1 MVRCKGGKNMNL
13 KKLMNDFLQDYLNQN
28 KIKFS
33 EWSININNQVGFGDY
48 SSNIALKLA
57 NVLKKTP
64 IEIAKNIANHP
75 NVSENVFSLSASKPG
90 FVNFHVSNNYYLE
103 ILKQIISESENFGKK
118 IKLNKS
124 ANVEFVSS
132 NPTGPLTVGHGRQA
146 ILGDM
151 VSNILTWSGYDV
163 TREYYYNDAGKQMRV
178 LAESCYAKYAQQ
190 IGKDVKMPEN
200 GYVGTYLDEIAEKI
214 VYKYGKDL
222 ESDDP
227 IFRDL
232 TEKEI
237 FSNIKNTLDSI
248 GIKFDVFTKEGTF
261 YKNGA
266 IDNVLKT
273 LEEKNLSYEKDGA
286 VWFKTSS
293 LDKGE
298 DKVLVKSTGEPTYRL
313 PDIAY
318 HADKIDRGFDLI
330 VDIFGADH
338 IDTYPDVILGLKC
351 LDKKTDHIKVV
362 IHQFV
367 TIKKGGEVV
376 KMSTRKANF
385 ITLDELKEKLN
396 PDIIRYFFIMRGANS
411 HLDFDL
417 DLAKDESEKNPVYYL
432 QYANARISNLLKRY
446 DLEISAKNDI
456 NYSLL
461 KEKDE
466 IALAKLLSEF
476 PSKME
481 DVLHSLEPRKIATY
495 LEEVASAY
503 HKFYGNH
510 KVINPQNADLSL
522 ARKKLCEATK
532 IILTNG
538 LSILGISAPE
548 RM

>member
-1 MVRCKGGKNMNL
+1 MKLN
-13 KKLMNDFLQDYLNQN
+13 KLMHDFLQDYLDQN
-28 KIKFS
+28 KVEFS
-33 EWSININNQVGFGDY
+33 DWSINVNNQEGFGDY

-57 NVLKKTP
+57 KILKKAP
-64 IEIAKNIANHP
+64 IEIAKSIANHP
-75 NVSENVFSLSASKPG
+75 NTSENVFTLSSSEPG
-90 FVNFHVSNNYYLE
+90 FVNFHISNDYYLK

-118 IKLNKS
+118 KKLNQS

-151 VSNILTWSGYDV
+151 VSNILTWNGYDV

-178 LAESCYAKYAQQ
+178 LAESCYAKYAQL
-190 IGKDVKMPEN
+190 IGKKVDMPEN
-200 GYVGTYLDEIAEKI
+200 GYIGTYLDEIAEKI
-214 VYKYGKDL
+214 INKHGKDL
-222 ESDDP
+222 ESDNP
-227 IFRDL
+227 IFRDF

-237 FSNIKNTLDSI
+237 FENIKNTLDSI

-261 YKNGA
+261 YENGA
-266 IDNVLKT
+266 IEDVLKI
-273 LEEKNLSYEKDGA
+273 LKEKNLSYEKDGA
-286 VWFKTSS
+286 VWFKTSN
-293 LDKGE
+293 LNKEE
-298 DKVLVKSTGEPTYRL
+298 DKVLVKSSGEPTYRL

-318 HADKIDRGFDLI
+318 HADKVDRGFDLI

-367 TIKKGGEVV
+367 TIKKSGEIV

-385 ITLDELKEKLN
+385 ITLDELKDELSS
-396 PDIIRYFFIMRGANS
+396 DIIRYFFIMRGANS

-446 DLEISAKNDI
+446 DKEIPLESKID
-456 NYSLL
+456 YSQL

-481 DVLHSLEPRKIATY
+481 HVLHSLEPRKIATY
-495 LEEVASAY
+495 LEEVAAAY

-510 KVINPQNADLSL
+510 KVINPQNTGLSS

>member
-1 MVRCKGGKNMNL
+1 MKL
-13 KKLMNDFLQDYLNQN
+13 KKLMHDFLQDYLDQN
-28 KIKFS
+28 KIEFS
-33 EWSININNQVGFGDY
+33 EWSVNVNNQEGFGDY

-57 NVLKKTP
+57 KILKKAP
-64 IEIAKNIANHP
+64 IEIAENIAIHSNA
-75 NVSENVFSLSASKPG
+75 SENVFTLSASQPG
-90 FVNFHVSNNYYLE
+90 FVNFHISNDYYLT
-103 ILKQIISESENFGKK
+103 ILKQIINESENFGKK
-118 IKLNKS
+118 KKLNKS

-151 VSNILTWSGYDV
+151 VSNILTWNGYDV

-178 LAESCYAKYAQQ
+178 LAESCYAKYAKQV
-190 IGKDVKMPEN
+190 GKDVEMPEN

-214 VYKYGKDL
+214 VNEHGKDL
-222 ESDDP
+222 ESDNP
-227 IFRDL
+227 IFRDF

-237 FSNIKNTLDSI
+237 FANIENTLENL

-261 YKNGA
+261 YTNGA
-266 IDNVLKT
+266 IDNVLKI
-273 LEEKNLSYEKDGA
+273 LKEKNLSYEKDGA

-293 LDKGE
+293 LNKEE
-298 DKVLVKSTGEPTYRL
+298 DKVLVKSSGEPTYRL

-318 HADKIDRGFDLI
+318 HADKVDRGFDLI

-351 LDKKTDHIKVV
+351 LDKKTEHIKVV

-367 TIKKGGEVV
+367 TIKKGGEIV

-385 ITLDELKEKLN
+385 ITLDELKDELSS
-396 PDIIRYFFIMRGANS
+396 DIIRYFFIMRGANS

-446 DLEISAKNDI
+446 DKEISTEIKI
-456 NYSLL
+456 HYSLL

-466 IALAKLLSEF
+466 IALVKLLSEF
-476 PSKME
+476 PIRME
-481 DVLHSLEPRKIATY
+481 DVSHSLEPRKIATY
-495 LEEVASAY
+495 LEEVAAAY

-510 KVINPQNADLSL
+510 KVINPQNTDLSS

>member
-1 MVRCKGGKNMNL
+1 MKL
-13 KKLMNDFLQDYLNQN
+13 KKMMNGFLQDFLTKNN
-28 KIKFS
+28 IEF
-33 EWSININNQVGFGDY
+33 EDWSINVNNQDGFGDY

-57 NVLKKTP
+57 KKLKKAP
-64 IEIAKNIANHP
+64 IEIANDITEHKNHNSDI
-75 NVSENVFSLSASKPG
+75 FKISASKPG
-90 FVNFHVSNNYYLE
+90 FINFHISNNYYLGILNQ
-103 ILKQIISESENFGKK
+103 ILKDAKNFGKK
-118 IKLNKS
+118 KKLNKS
-124 ANVEFVSS
+124 ANVEFVSC

-151 VSNILTWSGYDV
+151 VSNILTWNGYDV

-190 IGKDVKMPEN
+190 IGKDVEMPEN
-200 GYVGTYLDEIAEKI
+200 GYIGTYLDEIASKI
-214 VYKYGKDL
+214 IDNHGKNL
-222 ESDDP
+222 ESNNS
-227 IFRDL
+227 IFRDF
-232 TEKEI
+232 TEEEI

-248 GIKFDVFTKEGTF
+248 GIKFDVFSKEGTF
-261 YKNGA
+261 YKNGS
-266 IDNVLKT
+266 IDNVLQK
-273 LEEKNLSYEKDGA
+273 LKEKDLSYEKDGA
-286 VWFKTSS
+286 VWFKTSV
-293 LDKGE
+293 LGKEE
-298 DKVLVKSTGEPTYRL
+298 DKVLVKSSGEPTYRL

-318 HADKIDRGFDLI
+318 HADKVDRGFDLI

-351 LDKKTDHIKVV
+351 LDKKTSHIKVV

-367 TIKKGGEVV
+367 TIKKGGEIV

-385 ITLDELKEKLN
+385 ITLDELKDQLSS
-396 PDIIRYFFIMRGANS
+396 DIIRYFFIMRGANS

-432 QYANARISNLLKRY
+432 QYANARISNLLARY
-446 DLEISAKNDI
+446 DKEISDKVKVDFT
-456 NYSLL
+456 LL

-476 PSKME
+476 PNKMDE
-481 DVLHSLEPRKIATY
+481 VLKSLEPRKIATY
-495 LEEVASAY
+495 LEEVAAAY

-510 KVINPQNADLSL
+510 KVINSQNLDLSY

-538 LSILGISAPE
+538 LTILGISAPE

>member
-1 MVRCKGGKNMNL
+1 MKL
-13 KKLMNDFLQDYLNQN
+13 KKLMHDFLQDYLNQN
-28 KIKFS
+28 EIEFS
-33 EWSININNQVGFGDY
+33 EWSVNVNNQEGFGDY

-57 NVLKKTP
+57 KILKKAP
-64 IEIAKNIANHP
+64 IEIAQNIANHP
-75 NVSENVFSLSASKPG
+75 NASENVFTLSASQPG
-90 FVNFHVSNNYYLE
+90 FVNFHISNDYYLK
-103 ILKQIISESENFGKK
+103 ILKQIINESENFGKK
-118 IKLNKS
+118 KKLNKS

-151 VSNILTWSGYDV
+151 VSNILTWNGYNV

-178 LAESCYAKYAQQ
+178 LAESCYAKYAKQ
-190 IGKDVKMPEN
+190 IGKDVEMPEN

-214 VYKYGKDL
+214 INEYGKDL

-227 IFRDL
+227 IFRDF

-237 FSNIKNTLDSI
+237 FANIQNTLDSI

-266 IDNVLKT
+266 IKNVLEILK
-273 LEEKNLSYEKDGA
+273 EKNLSYEKDGA
-286 VWFKTSS
+286 VWFKTSI
-293 LDKGE
+293 LNKEE
-298 DKVLVKSTGEPTYRL
+298 DKVLVKSSGEPTYRL

-318 HADKIDRGFDLI
+318 HADKVDRGFDLI

-338 IDTYPDVILGLKC
+338 IDTYPDVILGVEC

-367 TIKKGGEVV
+367 TIKKGGEIV

-385 ITLDELKEKLN
+385 ITLDELKDELSS
-396 PDIIRYFFIMRGANS
+396 DIIRYFFIMRGANS

-446 DLEISAKNDI
+446 DKEISSDSKID
-456 NYSLL
+456 YSQL

-466 IALAKLLSEF
+466 IALVKLLSEF
-476 PSKME
+476 PIKME

-495 LEEVASAY
+495 LEEVAAAY

-510 KVINPQNADLSL
+510 KVINPQNTDLSS

>member
-1 MVRCKGGKNMNL
+1 MKLN
-13 KKLMNDFLQDYLNQN
+13 KLMNDFLQDYLDQN
-28 KIKFS
+28 KVEFS
-33 EWSININNQVGFGDY
+33 DWSINVNNQEGFGDY

-57 NVLKKTP
+57 KILKKAP
-64 IEIAKNIANHP
+64 IEIAKSIANHP
-75 NVSENVFSLSASKPG
+75 NTSENVFTLSSSEPG
-90 FVNFHVSNNYYLE
+90 FVNFHISNDYYLK

-118 IKLNKS
+118 KKLNQS

-151 VSNILTWSGYDV
+151 VSNILTWNGYDV

-190 IGKDVKMPEN
+190 TGKKVEMPEN

-214 VYKYGKDL
+214 INKYGKNL
-222 ESDDP
+222 ESDNP
-227 IFRDL
+227 IFRDF

-237 FSNIKNTLDSI
+237 FANIKNTLDSL

-261 YKNGA
+261 YENGA
-266 IDNVLKT
+266 IEDVLKI
-273 LEEKNLSYEKDGA
+273 LKEKNLSYEKDGA
-286 VWFKTSS
+286 VWFKTSN
-293 LDKGE
+293 LNKEE
-298 DKVLVKSTGEPTYRL
+298 DKVLVKSSGEPTYRL

-318 HADKIDRGFDLI
+318 HADKVDRGFDLI

-338 IDTYPDVILGLKC
+338 IDTYPDVIFGLKC

-367 TIKKGGEVV
+367 TIKKSGEIV

-385 ITLDELKEKLN
+385 ITLDELKDELSS
-396 PDIIRYFFIMRGANS
+396 DIIRYFFIMRGANS

-446 DLEISAKNDI
+446 DKEIPLDSKID
-456 NYSLL
+456 YSQL

-481 DVLHSLEPRKIATY
+481 HVLHSLEPRKIATY
-495 LEEVASAY
+495 LEEVAAAY

-510 KVINPQNADLSL
+510 KVINPQNTGLSS

>member
-1 MVRCKGGKNMNL
+1 MKL
-13 KKLMNDFLQDYLNQN
+13 KKLMHDFLQDYLDQN
-28 KIKFS
+28 KIEFS
-33 EWSININNQVGFGDY
+33 EWSVNVNNQEGFGDY

-57 NVLKKTP
+57 KILKKAP
-64 IEIAKNIANHP
+64 IEIAENIAIHSNA
-75 NVSENVFSLSASKPG
+75 SENVFTLSASQPG
-90 FVNFHVSNNYYLE
+90 FVNFHISNDYYLK
-103 ILKQIISESENFGKK
+103 ILKQIINESENFGKK
-118 IKLNKS
+118 KKLNKS

-151 VSNILTWSGYDV
+151 VSNILTWNGYDV

-178 LAESCYAKYAQQ
+178 LAESCYAKYAKQV
-190 IGKDVKMPEN
+190 GKNVEMPEN

-214 VYKYGKDL
+214 VNEHGKDL
-222 ESDDP
+222 ESDNP
-227 IFRDL
+227 IFRDF

-237 FSNIKNTLDSI
+237 FANIENTLENL

-261 YKNGA
+261 YTNGA
-266 IDNVLKT
+266 IDNVLKI
-273 LEEKNLSYEKDGA
+273 LKEKNLSYEKDGA

-293 LDKGE
+293 LNKEE
-298 DKVLVKSTGEPTYRL
+298 DKVLVKSSGEPTYRL

-318 HADKIDRGFDLI
+318 HADKVDRGFDLI

-351 LDKKTDHIKVV
+351 LDKKTEHIKVV

-367 TIKKGGEVV
+367 TIKKGGEIV

-385 ITLDELKEKLN
+385 ITLDELKDELSS
-396 PDIIRYFFIMRGANS
+396 DIIRYFFIMRGANS

-446 DLEISAKNDI
+446 DKEISTDSKID
-456 NYSLL
+456 YSLL

-466 IALAKLLSEF
+466 IALVKLLSEF
-476 PSKME
+476 PVKME
-481 DVLHSLEPRKIATY
+481 DVSHSLEPRKIATY
-495 LEEVASAY
+495 LEEVAAAY

-510 KVINPQNADLSL
+510 KVINPQNTDLSS

>member
-1 MVRCKGGKNMNL
+1 MKL
-13 KKLMNDFLQDYLNQN
+13 KKLMHDFLQDYLDQN
-28 KIKFS
+28 KIEFS
-33 EWSININNQVGFGDY
+33 EWSVNVNNQEGFGDY

-57 NVLKKTP
+57 KILKRAP
-64 IEIAKNIANHP
+64 IEIAENIAIHP
-75 NVSENVFSLSASKPG
+75 NASEDVFTLSASQPG
-90 FVNFHVSNNYYLE
+90 FVNFHISDDYYLK
-103 ILKQIISESENFGKK
+103 ILKQIINESENFGKK
-118 IKLNKS
+118 KKLNKS

-151 VSNILTWSGYDV
+151 VSNILTWNGYDV

-178 LAESCYAKYAQQ
+178 LAESCYAKYAKQV
-190 IGKDVKMPEN
+190 GKNVEMPEN

-214 VYKYGKDL
+214 VNEHGKDL
-222 ESDDP
+222 ESDNP
-227 IFRDL
+227 IFRDF

-237 FSNIKNTLDSI
+237 FANIENTLENL

-261 YKNGA
+261 YTNGA
-266 IDNVLKT
+266 IDNVLKI
-273 LEEKNLSYEKDGA
+273 LKEKNLSYEKDGA

-293 LDKGE
+293 LNKEE
-298 DKVLVKSTGEPTYRL
+298 DKVLVKSSGEPTYRL

-318 HADKIDRGFDLI
+318 HADKVDRGFDLI

-351 LDKKTDHIKVV
+351 LDKKTEHIKVV

-367 TIKKGGEVV
+367 TIKKGGEIV

-385 ITLDELKEKLN
+385 ITLDELKDELSS
-396 PDIIRYFFIMRGANS
+396 DIIRYFFIMRGANS

-446 DLEISAKNDI
+446 DKEISVDSKID
-456 NYSLL
+456 YSLL

-466 IALAKLLSEF
+466 IALVKLLSEF
-476 PSKME
+476 PIKME
-481 DVLHSLEPRKIATY
+481 DVSHSLEPRKIATY
-495 LEEVASAY
+495 LEEVAAAY

-510 KVINPQNADLSL
+510 KVINPQNTDLSS

>member
-1 MVRCKGGKNMNL
+1 MKL
-13 KKLMNDFLQDYLNQN
+13 KKMMNGFLQDFLTKNN
-28 KIKFS
+28 IEF
-33 EWSININNQVGFGDY
+33 EDWSINVNNQDGFGDY

-57 NVLKKTP
+57 KKLKKAP
-64 IEIAKNIANHP
+64 IEIANNIAEHKNH
-75 NVSENVFSLSASKPG
+75 NSDIFKISASKPG
-90 FVNFHVSNNYYLE
+90 FINFHISNNYYLGILNQ
-103 ILKQIISESENFGKK
+103 ILKDAKNFGKK
-118 IKLNKS
+118 KKLNKS
-124 ANVEFVSS
+124 ANVEFVSC

-151 VSNILTWSGYDV
+151 ISNILTWNGYDV

-190 IGKDVKMPEN
+190 IGKDVEMPEN
-200 GYVGTYLDEIAEKI
+200 GYIGNYLDEIASKI
-214 VYKYGKDL
+214 VDNHGKNL
-222 ESDDP
+222 ENNNS
-227 IFRDL
+227 IFRDF

-248 GIKFDVFTKEGTF
+248 GIKFDVFSKEGAF

-266 IDNVLKT
+266 IDNVLKK
-273 LEEKNLSYEKDGA
+273 LKEKDLSYEKDGA
-286 VWFKTSS
+286 VWFKTSA
-293 LDKGE
+293 LGKEE
-298 DKVLVKSTGEPTYRL
+298 DKVLVKSSGEPTYRL

-318 HADKIDRGFDLI
+318 HADKVDRGFDLI

-351 LDKKTDHIKVV
+351 LDKKTSHIKVV

-367 TIKKGGEVV
+367 TIKKGGEIV

-385 ITLDELKEKLN
+385 ITLDELKDQLSS
-396 PDIIRYFFIMRGANS
+396 DIIRYFFIMRGANS

-432 QYANARISNLLKRY
+432 QYANARISNLLTRY
-446 DLEISAKNDI
+446 DKEISEKVKVDFN
-456 NYSLL
+456 LL

-476 PSKME
+476 PNKMDE
-481 DVLHSLEPRKIATY
+481 VLKSLEPRKIATY
-495 LEEVASAY
+495 LEEVAAAY

-510 KVINPQNADLSL
+510 KVINSQNVDLSY

-538 LSILGISAPE
+538 LTILGISAPE

>member
-1 MVRCKGGKNMNL
+1 M
-13 KKLMNDFLQDYLNQN
+13 KLNRLMDDFLQDYLDQN
-28 KIKFS
+28 KVEFS
-33 EWSININNQVGFGDY
+33 DWSINVNNQEGFGDY

-57 NVLKKTP
+57 KILKKAP
-64 IEIAKNIANHP
+64 IEIAKSIANHP
-75 NVSENVFSLSASKPG
+75 NTSENVFTLSSSEPG
-90 FVNFHVSNNYYLE
+90 FVNFHISNDYYLK

-118 IKLNKS
+118 KKLNQS

-151 VSNILTWSGYDV
+151 VSNILTWNGYDV

-190 IGKDVKMPEN
+190 IGKKVEMPEN

-214 VYKYGKDL
+214 INKHGKDL
-222 ESDDP
+222 ESDNP
-227 IFRDL
+227 IFRDF

-237 FSNIKNTLDSI
+237 FANIKNTLDSI

-261 YKNGA
+261 YENGA
-266 IDNVLKT
+266 IEDVLKI
-273 LEEKNLSYEKDGA
+273 LKEKNLSYEKDGA
-286 VWFKTSS
+286 VWFKTSN
-293 LDKGE
+293 LNKEE
-298 DKVLVKSTGEPTYRL
+298 DKVLVKSSGEPTYRL

-318 HADKIDRGFDLI
+318 HADKVDRGFDLI

-367 TIKKGGEVV
+367 TIKKSGEIV

-385 ITLDELKEKLN
+385 ITLDELKDELSS
-396 PDIIRYFFIMRGANS
+396 DIIRYFFIMRGANS

-446 DLEISAKNDI
+446 DKEIPLDSKID
-456 NYSLL
+456 YSQLQ
-461 KEKDE
+461 EKDE

-481 DVLHSLEPRKIATY
+481 HVLHSLEPRKIATY
-495 LEEVASAY
+495 LEEVAAAY

-510 KVINPQNADLSL
+510 KVINPQNTGLSS

>member
-1 MVRCKGGKNMNL
+1 MKL
-13 KKLMNDFLQDYLNQN
+13 KKLMHDFLQDYLDQN
-28 KIKFS
+28 KIEFS
-33 EWSININNQVGFGDY
+33 EWSVNVNNQEGFGDY

-57 NVLKKTP
+57 KILKKAP
-64 IEIAKNIANHP
+64 IEIAENIAIHP
-75 NVSENVFSLSASKPG
+75 NASENVFTLSASQPG
-90 FVNFHVSNNYYLE
+90 FVNFHISNDYYLK
-103 ILKQIISESENFGKK
+103 ILKQIINESENFGKK
-118 IKLNKS
+118 KKLNKS

-151 VSNILTWSGYDV
+151 VSNILTWNGYDV

-178 LAESCYAKYAQQ
+178 LAESCYAKYAKQV
-190 IGKDVKMPEN
+190 GRDVEMPVN

-214 VYKYGKDL
+214 INEHGKDL
-222 ESDDP
+222 ESDNT
-227 IFRDL
+227 IFRDF

-237 FSNIKNTLDSI
+237 FANIENTLENL

-266 IDNVLKT
+266 IENVLKI
-273 LEEKNLSYEKDGA
+273 LKEKNLSYEKDGA

-293 LDKGE
+293 LNKEE
-298 DKVLVKSTGEPTYRL
+298 DKVLVKSSGEPTYRL

-318 HADKIDRGFDLI
+318 HADKVDRGFDLI

-351 LDKKTDHIKVV
+351 LDKKTEHIKVV

-367 TIKKGGEVV
+367 TIKKGGEIV

-385 ITLDELKEKLN
+385 ITLDELKDELSS
-396 PDIIRYFFIMRGANS
+396 DIIRYFFIMRGANS

-446 DLEISAKNDI
+446 DKEISTNSKID
-456 NYSLL
+456 YSLL

-466 IALAKLLSEF
+466 IALVKLLSEF
-476 PSKME
+476 PIKME
-481 DVLHSLEPRKIATY
+481 DVSHSLEPRKIATY
-495 LEEVASAY
+495 LEEVAAAY

-510 KVINPQNADLSL
+510 KVINPQNTHLSS

>member
-1 MVRCKGGKNMNL
+1 MKL
-13 KKLMNDFLQDYLNQN
+13 KKLMHDFLQDYLDEN
-28 KIKFS
+28 KIEFS
-33 EWSININNQVGFGDY
+33 EWGVNVNNQEGFGDY

-57 NVLKKTP
+57 KILKKAP
-64 IEIAKNIANHP
+64 IEIAENIAIHP
-75 NVSENVFSLSASKPG
+75 NASENVFTLSASQPG
-90 FVNFHVSNNYYLE
+90 FVNFHISNDYYLK
-103 ILKQIISESENFGKK
+103 ILKQIINESENFGKK
-118 IKLNKS
+118 KKLNKS

-151 VSNILTWSGYDV
+151 VSNILTWNGYNV

-178 LAESCYAKYAQQ
+178 LAESCYAKYAKQV
-190 IGKDVKMPEN
+190 GRDVEMPEN

-214 VYKYGKDL
+214 VNEHGKDL
-222 ESDDP
+222 ESDNP
-227 IFRDL
+227 IFRDF

-237 FSNIKNTLDSI
+237 FANIENTLENL

-266 IDNVLKT
+266 IDNVLKI
-273 LEEKNLSYEKDGA
+273 LKEKNLSYEKDGA

-293 LDKGE
+293 LNKEE
-298 DKVLVKSTGEPTYRL
+298 DKVLVKSSGEPTYRL

-318 HADKIDRGFDLI
+318 HADKVDRGFDLI

-351 LDKKTDHIKVV
+351 LDKKTEHIKVV

-367 TIKKGGEVV
+367 TIKKGGEIV

-385 ITLDELKEKLN
+385 ITLDELKDELSS
-396 PDIIRYFFIMRGANS
+396 DIIRYFFIMRGANS

-446 DLEISAKNDI
+446 DKEISTDSKID
-456 NYSLL
+456 YSLL

-466 IALAKLLSEF
+466 IALVKLLSEF
-476 PSKME
+476 PVKME

-495 LEEVASAY
+495 LEEVAAAY

-510 KVINPQNADLSL
+510 KVINSQNTHLSS

>member
-1 MVRCKGGKNMNL
+1 MKL
-13 KKLMNDFLQDYLNQN
+13 KKLMHDFLQDYLDQS
-28 KIKFS
+28 KIEFS
-33 EWSININNQVGFGDY
+33 EWSVNVNNQEGFGDY

-57 NVLKKTP
+57 KILKKAP
-64 IEIAKNIANHP
+64 IEIAENIAIHP
-75 NVSENVFSLSASKPG
+75 NASENVFTLSASQPG
-90 FVNFHVSNNYYLE
+90 FVNFHISNDYYLK
-103 ILKQIISESENFGKK
+103 ILKQIINESENFGKK
-118 IKLNKS
+118 KKLNKS

-132 NPTGPLTVGHGRQA
+132 NPTGPLTIGHGRQA

-151 VSNILTWSGYDV
+151 VSNILTWNGYDV

-178 LAESCYAKYAQQ
+178 LAESCYAKYAKQV
-190 IGKDVKMPEN
+190 GKNVEMPEN

-214 VYKYGKDL
+214 VNEHGKDL
-222 ESDDP
+222 ESDNP
-227 IFRDL
+227 IFRDF

-237 FSNIKNTLDSI
+237 FANIENTLKNL

-266 IDNVLKT
+266 IDNVLKI
-273 LEEKNLSYEKDGA
+273 LKEKNLSYEKDGA

-293 LDKGE
+293 LNKEE
-298 DKVLVKSTGEPTYRL
+298 DKVLVKSSGEPTYRL

-318 HADKIDRGFDLI
+318 HADKVDRGFDLI

-338 IDTYPDVILGLKC
+338 IDTYPDVILGLQC

-367 TIKKGGEVV
+367 TIKKGGEIV

-385 ITLDELKEKLN
+385 ITLDELKDELSS
-396 PDIIRYFFIMRGANS
+396 DIIRYFFIMRGANS

-417 DLAKDESEKNPVYYL
+417 DLAKDGSEKNPVYYL

-446 DLEISAKNDI
+446 DKEISADI
-456 NYSLL
+456 KIDYSLL

-466 IALAKLLSEF
+466 IALVKLLSEF
-476 PSKME
+476 PIKME
-481 DVLHSLEPRKIATY
+481 DVSHSLEPRKIATY
-495 LEEVASAY
+495 LEEVAAAY

-510 KVINPQNADLSL
+510 KVINRQNTDLSL

>member
-1 MVRCKGGKNMNL
+1 M
-13 KKLMNDFLQDYLNQN
+13 KLEKLIHDFLQDYLDQN
-28 KIKFS
+28 KIEFS
-33 EWSININNQVGFGDY
+33 EWSVNVNNQEGFGDY

-57 NVLKKTP
+57 KILKKAP
-64 IEIAKNIANHP
+64 IEIAENIAIHP
-75 NVSENVFSLSASKPG
+75 NASENVFTLSASQPG
-90 FVNFHVSNNYYLE
+90 FVNFHICNNYYLK
-103 ILKQIISESENFGKK
+103 ILKQIINESENFGKK
-118 IKLNKS
+118 EKLNKS

-151 VSNILTWSGYDV
+151 VSNILTWNGYDV

-178 LAESCYAKYAQQ
+178 LAESCYAKYAKH
-190 IGKDVKMPEN
+190 IGKEVEMPEN
-200 GYVGTYLDEIAEKI
+200 GYVGTYLDEIAKKI
-214 VYKYGKDL
+214 INEYGKDL
-222 ESDDP
+222 ESEDP
-227 IFRDL
+227 IFRDF

-237 FSNIKNTLDSI
+237 FANIENTLEKL

-266 IDNVLKT
+266 IENVLKI
-273 LEEKNLSYEKDGA
+273 LKEKNLSYEKDGA

-293 LDKGE
+293 LNKEE
-298 DKVLVKSTGEPTYRL
+298 DKVLVKSSGEPTYRL

-318 HADKIDRGFDLI
+318 HVDKVDRGFDLI

-367 TIKKGGEVV
+367 TIKKGGEIV

-385 ITLDELKEKLN
+385 ITLDELQDELSS
-396 PDIIRYFFIMRGANS
+396 DIIRYFFIMRGANS

-446 DLEISAKNDI
+446 DKEISTDSKID
-456 NYSLL
+456 YSLL

-466 IALAKLLSEF
+466 IALVKLLSEF
-476 PSKME
+476 PIKME
-481 DVLHSLEPRKIATY
+481 DVSRSLEPRKIATY
-495 LEEVASAY
+495 LEEVAAAY

-510 KVINPQNADLSL
+510 KVINPQNTSLSS

>member
-1 MVRCKGGKNMNL
+1 MKL
-13 KKLMNDFLQDYLNQN
+13 KKLMHDFLQDYLDQN
-28 KIKFS
+28 KIEFS
-33 EWSININNQVGFGDY
+33 EWSVNVNNQEGFGDY

-57 NVLKKTP
+57 KILKKAP
-64 IEIAKNIANHP
+64 IEIAENIAIHSNA
-75 NVSENVFSLSASKPG
+75 SENVFTLSASQPG
-90 FVNFHVSNNYYLE
+90 FVNFHISNDYYLK
-103 ILKQIISESENFGKK
+103 ILEQIINESENFGKK
-118 IKLNKS
+118 KKLNKS

-151 VSNILTWSGYDV
+151 VSNILTWNGYDV

-178 LAESCYAKYAQQ
+178 LAESCYAKYAKQV
-190 IGKDVKMPEN
+190 GKNVEMPEN

-214 VYKYGKDL
+214 VNEHGKDL
-222 ESDDP
+222 ESDNP
-227 IFRDL
+227 IFRDV

-237 FSNIKNTLDSI
+237 FANIENTLENL

-261 YKNGA
+261 YTNGA
-266 IDNVLKT
+266 IDNVLKI
-273 LEEKNLSYEKDGA
+273 LKEKNLSYEKDGA

-293 LDKGE
+293 LNKEE
-298 DKVLVKSTGEPTYRL
+298 DKVLVKSSGEPTYRL

-318 HADKIDRGFDLI
+318 HADKVDRGFDLI

-351 LDKKTDHIKVV
+351 LDKKTEHIKVV

-367 TIKKGGEVV
+367 TIKKGGEIV

-385 ITLDELKEKLN
+385 ITLDELKDELSS
-396 PDIIRYFFIMRGANS
+396 DIIRYFFIMRGANS

-446 DLEISAKNDI
+446 DKEISIDSKID
-456 NYSLL
+456 YSLL

-466 IALAKLLSEF
+466 IALVKLLSEF
-476 PSKME
+476 PIKME
-481 DVLHSLEPRKIATY
+481 DVSHSLEPRKIATY
-495 LEEVASAY
+495 LEEVAAAY

-510 KVINPQNADLSL
+510 KVINPQNTDLSS

>member
-1 MVRCKGGKNMNL
+1 MKLN
-13 KKLMNDFLQDYLNQN
+13 KLMNDFLQDYLDQN
-28 KIKFS
+28 KVEFS
-33 EWSININNQVGFGDY
+33 DWSINVNNQEGFGDY

-57 NVLKKTP
+57 KILKKAP
-64 IEIAKNIANHP
+64 IEIAKSIANHP
-75 NVSENVFSLSASKPG
+75 NTSENVFTLSSSEPG
-90 FVNFHVSNNYYLE
+90 FVNFHISNDYYLE

-118 IKLNKS
+118 KKLNQS

-151 VSNILTWSGYDV
+151 VSNILTWNGYDV

-190 IGKDVKMPEN
+190 IGKKVEMPEN
-200 GYVGTYLDEIAEKI
+200 GYIGTYLDEIAEKI
-214 VYKYGKDL
+214 INKYGKDL
-222 ESDDP
+222 ESDNP
-227 IFRDL
+227 IFRDF

-237 FSNIKNTLDSI
+237 FANIKNTLDSL

-261 YKNGA
+261 YENGA
-266 IDNVLKT
+266 IEDVLKI
-273 LEEKNLSYEKDGA
+273 LKEKNLSYEKDGA
-286 VWFKTSS
+286 VWFKTSN
-293 LDKGE
+293 LNKEE
-298 DKVLVKSTGEPTYRL
+298 DKVLVKSSGEPTYRL

-318 HADKIDRGFDLI
+318 HADKVDRGFDLI

-367 TIKKGGEVV
+367 TIKKSGEIV

-385 ITLDELKEKLN
+385 ITLDELKDELSS
-396 PDIIRYFFIMRGANS
+396 DIIRYFFIMRGANS

-446 DLEISAKNDI
+446 DKEIPLDSKID
-456 NYSLL
+456 YSQL

-481 DVLHSLEPRKIATY
+481 HVLHSLEPRKIATY
-495 LEEVASAY
+495 LEDVAAAY

-510 KVINPQNADLSL
+510 KVINPQNTGLSS

>member
-1 MVRCKGGKNMNL
+1 MKLN
-13 KKLMNDFLQDYLNQN
+13 KLMNDFLQDYLDQN
-28 KIKFS
+28 KVEFS
-33 EWSININNQVGFGDY
+33 DWSINVNNQEGFGDY

-57 NVLKKTP
+57 KILKKAP
-64 IEIAKNIANHP
+64 IEIAKSIANHP
-75 NVSENVFSLSASKPG
+75 NTSENVFTLSSSEPG
-90 FVNFHVSNNYYLE
+90 FVNFHISNDYYLE

-118 IKLNKS
+118 KKLNQS

-151 VSNILTWSGYDV
+151 VSNILTWNGYDV

-190 IGKDVKMPEN
+190 TGKKVEMPEN

-214 VYKYGKDL
+214 INKYGKDL
-222 ESDDP
+222 ESDNP
-227 IFRDL
+227 IFRDF

-237 FSNIKNTLDSI
+237 FANIKNTLDSL

-266 IDNVLKT
+266 IEDVLKI
-273 LEEKNLSYEKDGA
+273 LKEKNLSYEKDGA
-286 VWFKTSS
+286 VWFKTSN
-293 LDKGE
+293 LNKEE
-298 DKVLVKSTGEPTYRL
+298 DKVLVKSSGEPTYRL

-318 HADKIDRGFDLI
+318 HADKVDRGFDLI

-367 TIKKGGEVV
+367 TIKKSGEIV

-385 ITLDELKEKLN
+385 ITLDELKDELSS
-396 PDIIRYFFIMRGANS
+396 DIIRYFFIMRGANS

-446 DLEISAKNDI
+446 DKEIPLDSKID
-456 NYSLL
+456 YSQL

-481 DVLHSLEPRKIATY
+481 HVLHSLEPRKIATY
-495 LEEVASAY
+495 LEEVAAAY

-510 KVINPQNADLSL
+510 KVINPQNTGLSS

>member
-1 MVRCKGGKNMNL
+1 MKL
-13 KKLMNDFLQDYLNQN
+13 KKLMHDFLQDYLDQN
-28 KIKFS
+28 KIEFS
-33 EWSININNQVGFGDY
+33 EWSVNVNNQEGFGDY

-57 NVLKKTP
+57 KILKKAP
-64 IEIAKNIANHP
+64 IEIAENIAIHSNA
-75 NVSENVFSLSASKPG
+75 SENVFTLSASQPG
-90 FVNFHVSNNYYLE
+90 FVNFHISNDYYLK
-103 ILKQIISESENFGKK
+103 ILKQIINESENFGKK
-118 IKLNKS
+118 KKLNKS

-151 VSNILTWSGYDV
+151 VSNILTWNGYDV

-178 LAESCYAKYAQQ
+178 LAESCYAKYAKQV
-190 IGKDVKMPEN
+190 GKDVEMPEN

-214 VYKYGKDL
+214 VNEHGKDL
-222 ESDDP
+222 ESDNP
-227 IFRDL
+227 IFRDF

-237 FSNIKNTLDSI
+237 FANIENTLENL

-261 YKNGA
+261 YTNGA
-266 IDNVLKT
+266 IDNVLKI
-273 LEEKNLSYEKDGA
+273 LKEKNLSYEKDGA

-293 LDKGE
+293 LNKEE
-298 DKVLVKSTGEPTYRL
+298 DKVLVKSSGEPTYRL

-318 HADKIDRGFDLI
+318 HADKVDRGFDLI

-351 LDKKTDHIKVV
+351 LDKKTEHIKVV

-367 TIKKGGEVV
+367 TIKKGGEIV

-385 ITLDELKEKLN
+385 ITLDELKDELSS
-396 PDIIRYFFIMRGANS
+396 DIIRYFFIMRGANS

-446 DLEISAKNDI
+446 DKEISTGSKID
-456 NYSLL
+456 YSLL

-466 IALAKLLSEF
+466 IALVKLLSEF
-476 PSKME
+476 PIKME
-481 DVLHSLEPRKIATY
+481 DVSHSLEPRKIATY
-495 LEEVASAY
+495 LEEVAAAY

-510 KVINPQNADLSL
+510 KVINPQNTDLSS

>member
-1 MVRCKGGKNMNL
+1 MKL
-13 KKLMNDFLQDYLNQN
+13 KKLMHDFLQDYLDQN
-28 KIKFS
+28 KIEFS
-33 EWSININNQVGFGDY
+33 EWSVNVNNQEGFGDY

-57 NVLKKTP
+57 KILKKAP
-64 IEIAKNIANHP
+64 IEIAENIAIHSNA
-75 NVSENVFSLSASKPG
+75 SENVFTLSASQPG
-90 FVNFHVSNNYYLE
+90 FVNFHISNDYYLK
-103 ILKQIISESENFGKK
+103 ILKQIINESENFGKK
-118 IKLNKS
+118 KKLNKS

-151 VSNILTWSGYDV
+151 VSNILTWNGYNV

-178 LAESCYAKYAQQ
+178 LAESCYAKYAKLV
-190 IGKDVKMPEN
+190 GKDVEMPEN

-214 VYKYGKDL
+214 INEHGKDL
-222 ESDDP
+222 QSDNP
-227 IFRDL
+227 IFRDF

-237 FSNIKNTLDSI
+237 FANIENTLENL

-261 YKNGA
+261 YTNGA
-266 IDNVLKT
+266 IDNVLKI
-273 LEEKNLSYEKDGA
+273 LKEKNLSYEKDGA

-293 LDKGE
+293 LNKEE
-298 DKVLVKSTGEPTYRL
+298 DKVLVKSSGEPTYRL

-318 HADKIDRGFDLI
+318 HADKVDRGFDLI

-351 LDKKTDHIKVV
+351 LDKKTEHIKVV

-367 TIKKGGEVV
+367 TIKKGGEIV

-385 ITLDELKEKLN
+385 ITLDELKDELSS
-396 PDIIRYFFIMRGANS
+396 DIIRYFFIMRGANS

-446 DLEISAKNDI
+446 DKEISSESKID
-456 NYSLL
+456 YSLL

-466 IALAKLLSEF
+466 IALVKLLSEF
-476 PSKME
+476 PIKME
-481 DVLHSLEPRKIATY
+481 DVSHSLEPRKIATY
-495 LEEVASAY
+495 LEEVAAAY

-510 KVINPQNADLSL
+510 KVINPQNTDLSS

>member
-1 MVRCKGGKNMNL
+1 MKLKQHMN
-13 KKLMNDFLQDYLNQN
+13 NFLQDFLNKE
-28 KIKFS
+28 KIEFRD
-33 EWSININNQVGFGDY
+33 WNISVNNQEGYGDY

-57 NVLKKTP
+57 KILKKSP
-64 IEIAKNIANHP
+64 IEIAKKIAGHQNITKNI
-75 NVSENVFSLSASKPG
+75 FTISASEPG
-90 FVNFHVSNNYYLE
+90 FINFHISDIYYQE
-103 ILKQIISESENFGKK
+103 ILDQIINEAENFGKK
-118 IKLNKS
+118 KKLNKS

-151 VSNILTWSGYDV
+151 VSNILTWNGYDV

-178 LAESCYAKYAQQ
+178 LAESCYAKYAQL
-190 IGKDVKMPEN
+190 IGRDVEIPEN
-200 GYVGTYLDEIAEKI
+200 GYVGTYLDEIAKKI
-214 VYKYGKDL
+214 VDRYGKDL
-222 ESDDP
+222 KDNNSV
-227 IFRDL
+227 FRDF

-237 FSNIKNTLDSI
+237 FTNIKSTLDSI

-266 IDNVLKT
+266 IKNVLEILK
-273 LEEKNLSYEKDGA
+273 EKDLSYEKDGA
-286 VWFKTSS
+286 VWFRTSS
-293 LDKGE
+293 LDKDE

-318 HADKIDRGFDLI
+318 HADKVDRGFDLI

-351 LDKKTDHIKVV
+351 LDKKTDHIKVI

-367 TIKKGGEVV
+367 TIKKGGEIV

-385 ITLDELKEKLN
+385 ITLDELKSELSS
-396 PDIIRYFFIMRGANS
+396 DIIRYFFIMRGANS

-446 DLEISAKNDI
+446 DKEISVDEKID
-456 NYSLL
+456 YTLL

-466 IALAKLLSEF
+466 IALIKLLSEF
-476 PSKME
+476 PNKME
-481 DVLHSLEPRKIATY
+481 EVSHSLEPRKIATY
-495 LEEVASAY
+495 LEDVAGAY

-510 KVINPQNADLSL
+510 KVINLEDLNLSF

-532 IILTNG
+532 IILKNG

>member
-1 MVRCKGGKNMNL
+1 MKL
-13 KKLMNDFLQDYLNQN
+13 KKLMHDFLQDYLDQN
-28 KIKFS
+28 KIEFS
-33 EWSININNQVGFGDY
+33 EWSVNVNNQEGFGDY

-57 NVLKKTP
+57 KILKKAP
-64 IEIAKNIANHP
+64 IEIAENIAIHP
-75 NVSENVFSLSASKPG
+75 NASENVFTLSASQPG
-90 FVNFHVSNNYYLE
+90 FVNFHISDDYYLK
-103 ILKQIISESENFGKK
+103 ILKQIINESENFGKK
-118 IKLNKS
+118 KKLNKS

-151 VSNILTWSGYDV
+151 VSNILTWNGYNV

-178 LAESCYAKYAQQ
+178 LAESCYAKYAKQV
-190 IGKDVKMPEN
+190 GKDVEMPEN

-214 VYKYGKDL
+214 INEHGKDL
-222 ESDDP
+222 ESDNP
-227 IFRDL
+227 IFRDF

-237 FSNIKNTLDSI
+237 FANIENTLQNL

-266 IDNVLKT
+266 IDNVLKI
-273 LEEKNLSYEKDGA
+273 LKEKNLSYEKDGA

-293 LDKGE
+293 LNKEE
-298 DKVLVKSTGEPTYRL
+298 DKVLVKSSGEPTYRL

-318 HADKIDRGFDLI
+318 HADKVDRGFDLI

-351 LDKKTDHIKVV
+351 LDKKTEHIKVV

-367 TIKKGGEVV
+367 TIKKGGEIV

-385 ITLDELKEKLN
+385 ITLDELKDELSS
-396 PDIIRYFFIMRGANS
+396 DIIRYFFIMRGANS

-446 DLEISAKNDI
+446 DKEISTGSKID
-456 NYSLL
+456 YSLL

-466 IALAKLLSEF
+466 IALVKLLSEF
-476 PSKME
+476 PIKME
-481 DVLHSLEPRKIATY
+481 DVSHSLEPRKIATY
-495 LEEVASAY
+495 LEEVAAAY

-510 KVINPQNADLSL
+510 KVINPQNTDLSS

>member
-1 MVRCKGGKNMNL
+1 MKLN
-13 KKLMNDFLQDYLNQN
+13 KLMDDFLQDYLDQN
-28 KIKFS
+28 KVEFS
-33 EWSININNQVGFGDY
+33 DWSINVNNQEGFGDY

-57 NVLKKTP
+57 KILKKAP
-64 IEIAKNIANHP
+64 IEIAKSIANHP
-75 NVSENVFSLSASKPG
+75 NTSENVFTLSSSEPG
-90 FVNFHVSNNYYLE
+90 FVNFHISNDYYLK

-118 IKLNKS
+118 KKLNQS

-151 VSNILTWSGYDV
+151 VSNILTWNGYDV

-190 IGKDVKMPEN
+190 IGKKAEMPEN

-214 VYKYGKDL
+214 INKHGKDL
-222 ESDDP
+222 ESDNP
-227 IFRDL
+227 IFRDF

-237 FSNIKNTLDSI
+237 FENIKNTLDSI

-261 YKNGA
+261 YENGA
-266 IDNVLKT
+266 IEDVLKI
-273 LEEKNLSYEKDGA
+273 LKEKNLSYEKDGA
-286 VWFKTSS
+286 VWFKTSN
-293 LDKGE
+293 LNKEE
-298 DKVLVKSTGEPTYRL
+298 DKVLVKSSGEPTYRL

-318 HADKIDRGFDLI
+318 HADKVDRGFDLI

-367 TIKKGGEVV
+367 TIKKGGEIV

-385 ITLDELKEKLN
+385 ITLDELKDELSS
-396 PDIIRYFFIMRGANS
+396 DIIRYFFIMRGANS

-446 DLEISAKNDI
+446 DKEIPLDSKID
-456 NYSLL
+456 YSQL

-466 IALAKLLSEF
+466 IVLAKLLSEF

-481 DVLHSLEPRKIATY
+481 HVLHSLEPRKIATY
-495 LEEVASAY
+495 LEEVAAAY

-510 KVINPQNADLSL
+510 KVINPQNTGLSS

>member
-1 MVRCKGGKNMNL
+1 MKLN
-13 KKLMNDFLQDYLNQN
+13 KLMNDFLQDYLDQN
-28 KIKFS
+28 KVEFS
-33 EWSININNQVGFGDY
+33 DWSINVNNQEGFGDY

-57 NVLKKTP
+57 KILKKAP
-64 IEIAKNIANHP
+64 IEIAKSIANHP
-75 NVSENVFSLSASKPG
+75 NTSENVFTLSSSEPG
-90 FVNFHVSNNYYLE
+90 FVNFHISNDYYLK

-118 IKLNKS
+118 KKLNQS

-151 VSNILTWSGYDV
+151 VSNILTWNGYDV

-190 IGKDVKMPEN
+190 IGKKVEMPEN

-214 VYKYGKDL
+214 IKKHGKDL
-222 ESDDP
+222 ESGNP
-227 IFRDL
+227 IFRDF

-237 FSNIKNTLDSI
+237 FENIKNTLDSI

-261 YKNGA
+261 YENGA
-266 IDNVLKT
+266 IEDVLKI
-273 LEEKNLSYEKDGA
+273 LKEKNLSYEKDGA
-286 VWFKTSS
+286 VWFKTSN
-293 LDKGE
+293 LNKEE
-298 DKVLVKSTGEPTYRL
+298 DKVLVKSSGEPTYRL

-318 HADKIDRGFDLI
+318 HADKVDRGFDLI

-367 TIKKGGEVV
+367 TIKKGGEIV

-385 ITLDELKEKLN
+385 ITLDELKDELSS
-396 PDIIRYFFIMRGANS
+396 DIIRYFFIMRGASS

-446 DLEISAKNDI
+446 DKEISIDRKID
-456 NYSLL
+456 YSLL

-466 IALAKLLSEF
+466 ITLVKLLSEF
-476 PSKME
+476 PIKME
-481 DVLHSLEPRKIATY
+481 DVSNSLEPRKIATY
-495 LEEVASAY
+495 LEEVAAAY

-510 KVINPQNADLSL
+510 KVINPENTDLSS

-538 LSILGISAPE
+538 LSILGISVPE

>member
-1 MVRCKGGKNMNL
+1 MKL
-13 KKLMNDFLQDYLNQN
+13 KKLIHDFLQDYLDQN
-28 KIKFS
+28 KIEFS
-33 EWSININNQVGFGDY
+33 EWSVNVNNQEGFGDY

-57 NVLKKTP
+57 KILKKAP
-64 IEIAKNIANHP
+64 IEIAENIAIHP
-75 NVSENVFSLSASKPG
+75 NASENVFTLSASQPG
-90 FVNFHVSNNYYLE
+90 FVNFHICNDYYLK
-103 ILKQIISESENFGKK
+103 ILKQIINESENFGKK
-118 IKLNKS
+118 EKLNKS

-151 VSNILTWSGYDV
+151 ISNILTWNGYDV

-178 LAESCYAKYAQQ
+178 LAESCYAKYAKH
-190 IGKDVKMPEN
+190 IGKEVEMPEN
-200 GYVGTYLDEIAEKI
+200 GYVGTYLDEIAKKI
-214 VYKYGKDL
+214 INEYGKDL

-227 IFRDL
+227 IFRDF

-237 FSNIKNTLDSI
+237 FANIENTLEKL

-261 YKNGA
+261 YRNGA
-266 IDNVLKT
+266 IENVLKI
-273 LEEKNLSYEKDGA
+273 LKEKNLSYEKDGA

-293 LDKGE
+293 LNKEE
-298 DKVLVKSTGEPTYRL
+298 DKVLVKSSGEPTYRL

-318 HADKIDRGFDLI
+318 HADKVDRGFDLI

-367 TIKKGGEVV
+367 TIKKGGEIV

-385 ITLDELKEKLN
+385 ITLDELKDELSS
-396 PDIIRYFFIMRGANS
+396 DIIRYFFIMRGANS

-446 DLEISAKNDI
+446 DKEISTDSKID
-456 NYSLL
+456 YSLL

-466 IALAKLLSEF
+466 IALVKLLSEF
-476 PSKME
+476 PIKME
-481 DVLHSLEPRKIATY
+481 DVSHSLEPRKIATY
-495 LEEVASAY
+495 LEEVAAAY

-510 KVINPQNADLSL
+510 KVINPQNTSLSS
-522 ARKKLCEATK
+522 ARKQLCEATK

>member
-1 MVRCKGGKNMNL
+1 MKLKKNMS
-13 KKLMNDFLQDYLNQN
+13 DFLKDYLNQN
-28 KIKFS
+28 KIEFS
-33 EWSININNQVGFGDY
+33 EWSVNANNQEGFGDY
-48 SSNIALKLA
+48 SSNIALKLSKI
-57 NVLKKTP
+57 LKRAP
-64 IEIAKNIANHP
+64 LEIAKNIVNHP
-75 NVSENVFSLSASKPG
+75 NSSENVFTLSASQPG
-90 FVNFHVSNNYYLE
+90 FVNFHVSDKYYFE
-103 ILKQIISESENFGKK
+103 ILEQIINESENFGKK
-118 IKLNKS
+118 KKLNKS

-151 VSNILTWSGYDV
+151 VSNILTWNGYDV

-178 LAESCYAKYAQQ
+178 LADSCYAKYALQ
-190 IGKDVKMPEN
+190 IGKNVEIPDN
-200 GYVGTYLDEIAEKI
+200 GYVGAYLDDIAKKI
-214 VYKYGKDL
+214 INKYGKDL

-227 IFRDL
+227 IFRDF

-266 IDNVLKT
+266 IKNVLKI
-273 LEEKNLSYEKDGA
+273 LKEKNLSYEKDGA
-286 VWFKTSS
+286 IWFKTSS
-293 LDKGE
+293 LNKGE

-318 HADKIDRGFDLI
+318 HADKVDRGFDLI

-351 LDKKTDHIKVV
+351 IDKKTDHIKVV

-367 TIKKGGEVV
+367 TIKKGGEIV

-385 ITLDELKEKLN
+385 ITLDELKDKLSS
-396 PDIIRYFFIMRGANS
+396 DIIRYFFIMRGANS

-432 QYANARISNLLKRY
+432 QYANARISNLLNRY
-446 DLEISAKNDI
+446 EQEVSVNSEID
-456 NYSLL
+456 YSLL
-461 KEKDE
+461 KEKEE
-466 IALAKLLSEF
+466 ISLIKLLSEF
-476 PSKME
+476 PDKME
-481 DVLHSLEPRKIATY
+481 NVLQSLEPRKIATY
-495 LEEVASAY
+495 LEEVAAAY
-503 HKFYGNH
+503 HKFYGSH
-510 KVINPQNADLSL
+510 KVINLQNPDLSL
-522 ARKKLCEATK
+522 SRKKLCEATK

>member
-1 MVRCKGGKNMNL
+1 MKLN
-13 KKLMNDFLQDYLNQN
+13 KLMNDFLQDYLDQN
-28 KIKFS
+28 KVEFS
-33 EWSININNQVGFGDY
+33 DWSINVNNQEGFGDY

-57 NVLKKTP
+57 KILKKAP
-64 IEIAKNIANHP
+64 IEIAKSIANHP
-75 NVSENVFSLSASKPG
+75 NTSENVFTLSSSEPG
-90 FVNFHVSNNYYLE
+90 FVNFHISNDYYLE

-118 IKLNKS
+118 KKLNQS

-151 VSNILTWSGYDV
+151 VSNILTWNGYDV

-190 IGKDVKMPEN
+190 IGKKAEMPEN

-214 VYKYGKDL
+214 INKHGKDL
-222 ESDDP
+222 ESDNP
-227 IFRDL
+227 IFRDF

-237 FSNIKNTLDSI
+237 FENIKNTLDSL

-261 YKNGA
+261 YENGA
-266 IDNVLKT
+266 IEDVLKI
-273 LEEKNLSYEKDGA
+273 LKEKNLSYEKDGA
-286 VWFKTSS
+286 VWFKTSN
-293 LDKGE
+293 LNKEE
-298 DKVLVKSTGEPTYRL
+298 DKVLVKSSGEPTYRL

-318 HADKIDRGFDLI
+318 HADKVDRGFDLI

-367 TIKKGGEVV
+367 TIKKSGEIV

-385 ITLDELKEKLN
+385 ITLDELKDELSS
-396 PDIIRYFFIMRGANS
+396 DIIRYFFIMRGANS

-446 DLEISAKNDI
+446 DKEIPLDSKID
-456 NYSLL
+456 YSQL

-481 DVLHSLEPRKIATY
+481 HVLHSLEPRKIATY
-495 LEEVASAY
+495 LEEVAAAY

-510 KVINPQNADLSL
+510 KVINPQNTGLSS

>member
-1 MVRCKGGKNMNL
+1 MKL
-13 KKLMNDFLQDYLNQN
+13 KKLMHDFLKDYLDQN
-28 KIKFS
+28 KIEFS
-33 EWSININNQVGFGDY
+33 EWSVNVNNQEGFGDY

-57 NVLKKTP
+57 KILKKAP
-64 IEIAKNIANHP
+64 IEIAEKIAIHP
-75 NVSENVFSLSASKPG
+75 NASENIFTLSASQPG
-90 FVNFHVSNNYYLE
+90 FVNFHISNDYYLT
-103 ILKQIISESENFGKK
+103 ILKQIINESENFGKK
-118 IKLNKS
+118 KKLNKS

-151 VSNILTWSGYDV
+151 VSNILTWNGYDV

-178 LAESCYAKYAQQ
+178 LAESCYAKYAKQV
-190 IGKDVKMPEN
+190 GKDVEMPEN

-214 VYKYGKDL
+214 VNEHGKDL
-222 ESDDP
+222 ESDNP
-227 IFRDL
+227 IFRDF

-237 FSNIKNTLDSI
+237 FANIENTLENL

-266 IDNVLKT
+266 IDNVLKI
-273 LEEKNLSYEKDGA
+273 LKEKNLSYEKDGA

-293 LDKGE
+293 LNKEE
-298 DKVLVKSTGEPTYRL
+298 DKVLVKSSGEPTYRL

-318 HADKIDRGFDLI
+318 HADKVDRGFDLI

-351 LDKKTDHIKVV
+351 LDKKTEHIKVV

-367 TIKKGGEVV
+367 TIKKGGEIV

-385 ITLDELKEKLN
+385 ITLDELKDELSS
-396 PDIIRYFFIMRGANS
+396 DIIRYFFIMRGANS

-446 DLEISAKNDI
+446 DKEISSGSKID
-456 NYSLL
+456 YSLL

-476 PSKME
+476 PIKME
-481 DVLHSLEPRKIATY
+481 DVSHSLEPRKIATY
-495 LEEVASAY
+495 LEEVAAAY

-510 KVINPQNADLSL
+510 KVINPQNTDLSS

>member
-1 MVRCKGGKNMNL
+1 MKL
-13 KKLMNDFLQDYLNQN
+13 KKLMHDFLQDYLDQN
-28 KIKFS
+28 KIEFS
-33 EWSININNQVGFGDY
+33 EWSVNVNNQEGFGDY

-57 NVLKKTP
+57 KILKKAP
-64 IEIAKNIANHP
+64 IEIAENIAIHP
-75 NVSENVFSLSASKPG
+75 NASENVFTLSASQPG
-90 FVNFHVSNNYYLE
+90 FVNFHISNDYYLK
-103 ILKQIISESENFGKK
+103 ILKQIINESENFGKK
-118 IKLNKS
+118 KKLNKS

-151 VSNILTWSGYDV
+151 VSNILTWNGYDV

-178 LAESCYAKYAQQ
+178 LAESCYAKYAKQV
-190 IGKDVKMPEN
+190 GKDVEMPEN

-214 VYKYGKDL
+214 VNEHGKDL
-222 ESDDP
+222 ESDNP
-227 IFRDL
+227 IFRDF

-237 FSNIKNTLDSI
+237 FANIENTLENL

-266 IDNVLKT
+266 IDNVLKI
-273 LEEKNLSYEKDGA
+273 LKEKNLSYEKDGA

-293 LDKGE
+293 LNKEE
-298 DKVLVKSTGEPTYRL
+298 DKVLVKSSGEPTYRL

-318 HADKIDRGFDLI
+318 HADKVDRGFDLI

-351 LDKKTDHIKVV
+351 LDKKTEHIKVV

-367 TIKKGGEVV
+367 TIKKGGEIV

-385 ITLDELKEKLN
+385 ITLDELKDELSS
-396 PDIIRYFFIMRGANS
+396 DIIRYFFIMRGANS

-446 DLEISAKNDI
+446 DKEISIDSKID
-456 NYSLL
+456 YSLL

-466 IALAKLLSEF
+466 IALVKLLSEF
-476 PSKME
+476 PIKME
-481 DVLHSLEPRKIATY
+481 DVSHSLEPRKIATY
-495 LEEVASAY
+495 LEEVAAAY

-510 KVINPQNADLSL
+510 KVINPQNTDLSS

>member
-1 MVRCKGGKNMNL
+1 MKL
-13 KKLMNDFLQDYLNQN
+13 KKLMHDFLQDYLDQN
-28 KIKFS
+28 KIEFS
-33 EWSININNQVGFGDY
+33 EWSVNVNNQEGFGDY

-57 NVLKKTP
+57 KILKKAP
-64 IEIAKNIANHP
+64 IEIAENIANHP
-75 NVSENVFSLSASKPG
+75 NASENVFTLSASQPG
-90 FVNFHVSNNYYLE
+90 FLNFHISNNYYLK
-103 ILKQIISESENFGKK
+103 ILEQIINESENFGKK
-118 IKLNKS
+118 KKLNKS

-151 VSNILTWSGYDV
+151 VSNILTWNGYDV

-178 LAESCYAKYAQQ
+178 LAESCYAKYAKQV
-190 IGKDVKMPEN
+190 GKDVEMPEN

-214 VYKYGKDL
+214 VNEHGKDL
-222 ESDDP
+222 ESDNP
-227 IFRDL
+227 IFRDF

-237 FSNIKNTLDSI
+237 FANIENTLENL

-266 IDNVLKT
+266 IDNVLKI
-273 LEEKNLSYEKDGA
+273 LKEKNLSYEKDGA

-293 LDKGE
+293 LNKEE
-298 DKVLVKSTGEPTYRL
+298 DKVLVKSSGEPTYRL

-318 HADKIDRGFDLI
+318 HADKVDRGFDLI

-367 TIKKGGEVV
+367 TIKKGGEIV

-385 ITLDELKEKLN
+385 ITLDELKDELSS
-396 PDIIRYFFIMRGANS
+396 DIIRYFFIMRGANS

-446 DLEISAKNDI
+446 DKEISSGSKID
-456 NYSLL
+456 YSLL

-466 IALAKLLSEF
+466 IALVKLLSEF
-476 PSKME
+476 PIKME

-495 LEEVASAY
+495 LEEVAAAY

-510 KVINPQNADLSL
+510 KVINPQNTDLSA

>member
-1 MVRCKGGKNMNL
+1 MKLN
-13 KKLMNDFLQDYLNQN
+13 KLMDDFLQDYLDQN
-28 KIKFS
+28 KVEFS
-33 EWSININNQVGFGDY
+33 DWSINVNNQEGFGDY

-57 NVLKKTP
+57 KILKKAP
-64 IEIAKNIANHP
+64 IEIAKSIANHP
-75 NVSENVFSLSASKPG
+75 NTSENVFTLSSSEPG
-90 FVNFHVSNNYYLE
+90 FVNFHISNDYYLK

-118 IKLNKS
+118 KRLNQS

-151 VSNILTWSGYDV
+151 VSNILTWNGYDV

-190 IGKDVKMPEN
+190 IGKKVEMPEN

-214 VYKYGKDL
+214 INKHGKDL
-222 ESDDP
+222 ESGNP
-227 IFRDL
+227 IFRDF

-237 FSNIKNTLDSI
+237 FENIKNTLDSI

-261 YKNGA
+261 YENGA
-266 IDNVLKT
+266 IEDVLKI
-273 LEEKNLSYEKDGA
+273 LKEKNLSYEKDGA
-286 VWFKTSS
+286 VWFKTSN
-293 LDKGE
+293 LNKEE
-298 DKVLVKSTGEPTYRL
+298 DKVLVKSSGEPTYRL

-318 HADKIDRGFDLI
+318 HADKVDRGFDLI

-367 TIKKGGEVV
+367 TNKKSGEIV

-385 ITLDELKEKLN
+385 ITLDELKDELN
-396 PDIIRYFFIMRGANS
+396 SDIIRYFFIMRGANS

-446 DLEISAKNDI
+446 DKEIPLDSKID
-456 NYSLL
+456 YSQLQ
-461 KEKDE
+461 EKDE

-481 DVLHSLEPRKIATY
+481 HVLHSLEPRKIATY
-495 LEEVASAY
+495 LEEVAAAY

-510 KVINPQNADLSL
+510 KVINPQNTRLSS

>member
-1 MVRCKGGKNMNL
+1 MKL
-13 KKLMNDFLQDYLNQN
+13 KKLMNDFLQDYLDQN
-28 KIKFS
+28 KIEFS
-33 EWSININNQVGFGDY
+33 EWSVNVNNQEGFGDY
-48 SSNIALKLA
+48 SSNIALKLTKI
-57 NVLKKTP
+57 LKKAP
-64 IEIAKNIANHP
+64 IEIAEDIANHS

-90 FVNFHVSNNYYLE
+90 FVNFHVSDNYYLE
-103 ILKQIISESENFGKK
+103 ILKKIINESENFGKK
-118 IKLNKS
+118 KKLNKS

-151 VSNILTWSGYDV
+151 VSNILTWNGYDV
-163 TREYYYNDAGKQMRV
+163 TREYYYNDAGRQMRV
-178 LAESCYAKYAQQ
+178 LAESCYTKYAQQ
-190 IGKDVKMPEN
+190 NGKDVEMPEN
-200 GYVGTYLDEIAEKI
+200 GYVGTYLDDIAEKI
-214 VYKYGKDL
+214 VKKYGKDL
-222 ESDDP
+222 ESDNP
-227 IFRDL
+227 IFRDF

-237 FSNIKNTLDSI
+237 FSNIENTLDSI

-273 LEEKNLSYEKDGA
+273 LKEKDLSYEKDGA

-293 LDKGE
+293 LDKEE

-318 HADKIDRGFDLI
+318 HADKVDRGFDLI

-385 ITLDELKEKLN
+385 ITLDELKGELSS
-396 PDIIRYFFIMRGANS
+396 DIIRYFFIMRGANS

-446 DLEISAKNDI
+446 DQEISSDSNTD
-456 NYSLL
+456 YSLL
-461 KEKDE
+461 TEKDE

-476 PSKME
+476 PNKME
-481 DVLHSLEPRKIATY
+481 NVLESLEPRKIATY

-510 KVINPQNADLSL
+510 KVINLQNTDLSS

>member
-1 MVRCKGGKNMNL
+1 MKL
-13 KKLMNDFLQDYLNQN
+13 KKLMHDFLQDYLDQN
-28 KIKFS
+28 KIEFS
-33 EWSININNQVGFGDY
+33 EWSVNVNNQEGFGDY

-57 NVLKKTP
+57 KILKKAP
-64 IEIAKNIANHP
+64 IEIAENIAIHSNA
-75 NVSENVFSLSASKPG
+75 SENVFTLSASQPG
-90 FVNFHVSNNYYLE
+90 FVNFHISNDYYLK
-103 ILKQIISESENFGKK
+103 ILEQIINESENFGKK
-118 IKLNKS
+118 KKLNKS

-151 VSNILTWSGYDV
+151 VSNILTWNGYNV

-178 LAESCYAKYAQQ
+178 LAESCYAKYAKQV
-190 IGKDVKMPEN
+190 GRDVEMPEN

-214 VYKYGKDL
+214 VNEHGKDL
-222 ESDDP
+222 ESDNP
-227 IFRDL
+227 IFRDF

-237 FSNIKNTLDSI
+237 FANIENTLENL

-266 IDNVLKT
+266 IDNVLKI
-273 LEEKNLSYEKDGA
+273 LKEKNLSYEKDGA

-293 LDKGE
+293 LNKEE
-298 DKVLVKSTGEPTYRL
+298 DKVLVKSSGEPTYRL

-318 HADKIDRGFDLI
+318 HADKVDRGFDLI

-351 LDKKTDHIKVV
+351 LDKKTEHIKVV

-367 TIKKGGEVV
+367 TIKKGGEIV

-385 ITLDELKEKLN
+385 ITLDELKDELSS
-396 PDIIRYFFIMRGANS
+396 DIIRYFFIMRGANS

-446 DLEISAKNDI
+446 DKEISIDSKID
-456 NYSLL
+456 YSLL

-466 IALAKLLSEF
+466 IALVKLLSEF
-476 PSKME
+476 PIKME
-481 DVLHSLEPRKIATY
+481 DVSHSLEPRKIATY
-495 LEEVASAY
+495 LEEVAAAY

-510 KVINPQNADLSL
+510 KVINPQNTDLSS